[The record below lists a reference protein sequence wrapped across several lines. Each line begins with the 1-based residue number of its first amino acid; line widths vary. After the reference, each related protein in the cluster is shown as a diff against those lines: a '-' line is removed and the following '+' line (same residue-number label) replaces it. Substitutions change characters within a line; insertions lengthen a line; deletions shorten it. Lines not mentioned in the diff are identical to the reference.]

1 MICGEQ
7 PRCTAAQMGGPWNRV
22 SRRGS
27 LAARGLSSSASRTAS
42 TSSSRRAVNNASSQ
56 PRAQHRG
63 TLGTLKFG
71 TFGRGVVGADELVP
85 VTWSASVATTNSS
98 SVSSSKRRG
107 QHGIRGGVDA
117 MKFSCPCGTGEGL
130 RQMLS
135 DRGEGSK
142 GDSPRLDAL
151 VEHSDPR

>member
-1 MICGEQ
+1 MRG
-7 PRCTAAQMGGPWNRV
+7 TAQMHCCADGWAVEPRFKERV
-22 SRRGS
+22 TCRSRILLQRLSHCFDIIVTKGCQQRIF
-27 LAARGLSSSASRTAS
+27 AA
-42 TSSSRRAVNNASSQ
+42 
-56 PRAQHRG
+56 
-63 TLGTLKFG
+63 
-71 TFGRGVVGADELVP
+71 FGRGVVGADELVT

-98 SVSSSKRRG
+98 SVSSSNRRG

-130 RQMLS
+130 RPMLS

-142 GDSPRLDAL
+142 GDSPWLDAL